1 VKLSSLYFS
10 ITITSF
16 FALNSLTASAI
27 DLNSLAKSALPK
39 ASSQGMPFKTDSMIK
54 FAADKLGLPHAT
66 VESSF
71 GSLLKVAKDNL
82 APENFDL
89 IAKAIPDTKNYLA
102 KAPKVAKSSMSSLLS
117 KAGETGKKAES
128 LHYIDS
134 AFRALGVSKKQVPS
148 LVNSFSSYLNKSGY
162 QEAASSL
169 KKGLNFL

>member
-1 VKLSSLYFS
+1 V
-10 ITITSF
+10 
-16 FALNSLTASAI
+16 SAI
-27 DLNSLAKSALPK
+27 DLTSLTKSSVAK
-39 ASSQGMPFKTDSMIK
+39 ASNEGMPFKTDSMIK
-54 FAADKLGLPHAT
+54 YAADKLGLPHAT

-89 IAKAIPDTKNYLA
+89 ITKAIPDTKSYLA

-117 KAGETGKKAES
+117 KAGETGNKAES

-134 AFRALGVSKKQVPS
+134 AFKTLGVSKKHVPS
-148 LVNSFSSYLNKSGY
+148 LVNSFSTYLNKSGY

-169 KKGLNFL
+169 KKGLSFL